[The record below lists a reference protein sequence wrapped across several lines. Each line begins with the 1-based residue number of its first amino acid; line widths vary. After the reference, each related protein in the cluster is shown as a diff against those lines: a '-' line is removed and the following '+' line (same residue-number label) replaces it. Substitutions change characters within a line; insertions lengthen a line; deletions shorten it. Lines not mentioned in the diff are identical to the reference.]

1 MPLSNRRRARRKEI
15 QLQETSDAEA
25 PDSSPSRPS
34 AKKRK
39 VSSGLMGIRSGAE
52 STHPQRIRTE
62 QPAKTESELQVNRRN
77 SPSRTTV
84 KAESGDEAEDSA
96 GEHDVST
103 HQDLIDLVI
112 SYLNTPREELRVS
125 RDHSNTKTE
134 DKSSIQ
140 AYAKIAGRNWT
151 YYVKTLHVNIG
162 REPDREQRSAEQSS
176 PVTIAARALPDVH
189 VDLGP
194 SKFVSRLHAE
204 IFYDGEQTPA
214 WHIRVNGRNG
224 VRVNNAILKR
234 GADAVLSCGDII
246 EVANCQ
252 MMFVTPDD
260 DANIH
265 PSFVERAQRIASGQ
279 EPDPATVA
287 WDASQHAHPQPAPNG
302 TPAKPT
308 SSGGPSLAPPPRF
321 LQRNE
326 TPPPKSPDT
335 SGARTVKQSP
345 MYNRGMMME
354 STEEIDYS
362 QDSAKDLKPPFSYAT
377 LIAQA
382 IFSSEEE
389 KLTLNS
395 IYNWIMDRYAF
406 YRHSASGWQNSI
418 RHNLSLNK
426 AFQKVPRRTDEPGKG
441 MKWQIAAEHREEYRK
456 KQTRK
461 GTQSS
466 APSSPATK
474 EPPSS
479 ARGTHVSSLDT
490 SFSATAKKSPPVSS
504 PGFSSFPV
512 APVEAYTPERG
523 SRLGR
528 GVGSDHPLRHMNPRD
543 YDEPSPLPART
554 QHSASSSQ
562 AQEKSNNLS
571 RAYGLSDN
579 VAGSPPVLSSSY
591 YDEGPSS
598 MITPAPQR
606 QQPRL
611 PPPST
616 AQIPSKFMPMSSPAQ
631 FWKFADIGSTPA
643 RPVPDMSP
651 LKGEPDIGGFPSSS
665 PPPPNL
671 ASPSKPGTSN
681 GLGSSRT
688 LPPLQSDGGDTK
700 GARKDDRIDDRMEE
714 EEVEEDGGGG
724 FDLARYVPS
733 TPPLYIHL
741 TNLPPVDSNPSARTI
756 DS

>member
-1 MPLSNRRRARRKEI
+1 M
-15 QLQETSDAEA
+15 
-25 PDSSPSRPS
+25 
-34 AKKRK
+34 
-39 VSSGLMGIRSGAE
+39 
-52 STHPQRIRTE
+52 
-62 QPAKTESELQVNRRN
+62 
-77 SPSRTTV
+77 
-84 KAESGDEAEDSA
+84 
-96 GEHDVST
+96 
-103 HQDLIDLVI
+103 DLVI

-134 DKSSIQ
+134 NKQSIQ

-151 YYVKTLHVNIG
+151 YYVKSLHVNIG
-162 REPDREQRSAEQSS
+162 REPDREQRSNEQSS

-204 IFYDGEQTPA
+204 IFYDGEENPA

-224 VRVNNAILKR
+224 VRLNNAILKR
-234 GADAVLSCGDII
+234 GADAILSCGDII

-252 MMFVTPDD
+252 MMFVTPGDE
-260 DANIH
+260 ANIH

-279 EPDPATVA
+279 EPDPASQT
-287 WDASQHAHPQPAPNG
+287 WDASQHAHPSAAQETESTRPS
-302 TPAKPT
+302 
-308 SSGGPSLAPPPRF
+308 SSGGPSLAPPPQF
-321 LQRNE
+321 LKRNV
-326 TPPPKSPDT
+326 TPPPRSPDT
-335 SGARTVKQSP
+335 VGARTAKQSP
-345 MYNRGMMME
+345 LYNRGMMME

-362 QDSAKDLKPPFSYAT
+362 KDSAKDLKPPYSYAT

-406 YRHSASGWQNSI
+406 YRHSQSGWQNSI

-441 MKWQIAAEHREEYRK
+441 MKWQIAAEYREEYRK

-479 ARGTHVSSLDT
+479 AARGNQVSSLDT
-490 SFSATAKKSPPVSS
+490 SFSAAAKKSPPVSS

-523 SRLGR
+523 SRAGR
-528 GVGSDHPLRHMNPRD
+528 SVGSDHPLRHMNLRD
-543 YDEPSPLPART
+543 YEEPSPLPARS
-554 QHSASSSQ
+554 HANNASSSK
-562 AQEKSNNLS
+562 AHNGSNNLS
-571 RAYGLSDN
+571 HAYGLSDN

-591 YDEGPSS
+591 YDDGPSS

-643 RPVPDMSP
+643 RPIPDMSP
-651 LKGEPDIGGFPSSS
+651 LKGEPDMGGFPSSS

-671 ASPSKPGTSN
+671 ASPSKPGTAN
-681 GLGSSRT
+681 GLGPSRK
-688 LPPLQSDGGDTK
+688 LPPLQSDGGDVAATN
-700 GARKDDRIDDRMEE
+700 GARKEEQRVEE
-714 EEVEEDGGGG
+714 EEDDGGG
-724 FDLARYVPS
+724 FDLARYVSACDGVLNRPS
-733 TPPLYIHL
+733 TNTL
-741 TNLPPVDSNPSARTI
+741 TIRGFQPIGSYHRQLSNAARATAT
-756 DS
+756 

>member
-25 PDSSPSRPS
+25 PDSSPTRPS

-39 VSSGLMGIRSGAE
+39 VDR
-52 STHPQRIRTE
+52 RTS
-62 QPAKTESELQVNRRN
+62 PPRN
-77 SPSRTTV
+77 TV

-96 GEHDVST
+96 GDHDQST
-103 HQDLIDLVI
+103 HQDVTDLVI
-112 SYLNTPREELRVS
+112 SYLNTPAQEIRVS
-125 RDHSNTKTE
+125 RDHSNQKTE
-134 DKSSIQ
+134 NKQSIE

-162 REPDREQRSAEQSS
+162 REPDREQKSTEQSS

-204 IFYDGEQTPA
+204 IFYDGEQAPA

-224 VRVNNAILKR
+224 VRLNNAILKR
-234 GADAVLSCGDII
+234 GADAILRCGDII

-252 MMFVTPDD
+252 MMFVTPGDD
-260 DANIH
+260 PNVH
-265 PSFVERAQRIASGQ
+265 PSFIERAQRIASGQ
-279 EPDPATVA
+279 EPDPASVA
-287 WDASQHAHPQPAPNG
+287 WDASQHAHPNASQATEPARPS
-302 TPAKPT
+302 
-308 SSGGPSLAPPPRF
+308 SSGGPSLAPAPNLR
-321 LQRNE
+321 QRQV
-326 TPPPKSPDT
+326 TPPPRSPGTD
-335 SGARTVKQSP
+335 GQRTTKQSP
-345 MYNRGMMME
+345 LYNRGMMME

-362 QDSAKDLKPPFSYAT
+362 KDAAKDLKPPYSYAT

-395 IYNWIMDRYAF
+395 IYNWIMEKYAF
-406 YRHSASGWQNSI
+406 YRHSQSGWQNSI

-456 KQTRK
+456 KQMRK
-461 GTQSS
+461 GGTQSS

-479 ARGTHVSSLDT
+479 ARGTHVSKLDT

-523 SRLGR
+523 SRAGR

-543 YDEPSPLPART
+543 YDEPSPLPARN
-554 QHSASSSQ
+554 HSAVNSSQ
-562 AQEKSNNLS
+562 AQNSSNNLS

-579 VAGSPPVLSSSY
+579 AAGSPPVLSSSY
-591 YDEGPSS
+591 YDDGPSS

-651 LKGEPDIGGFPSSS
+651 LKGESEDRIIGGFPSSS

-671 ASPSKPGTSN
+671 VSPSKPGTSN

-688 LPPLQSDGGDTK
+688 LPPLQSDGGDNGPN
-700 GARKDDRIDDRMEE
+700 GALKEERLEE
-714 EEVEEDGGGG
+714 EDEEDTGG
-724 FDLARYVPS
+724 FDLARGFQPIGSYHRQ
-733 TPPLYIHL
+733 L
-741 TNLPPVDSNPSARTI
+741 SNAARATAT
-756 DS
+756 

>member
-39 VSSGLMGIRSGAE
+39 VDRRASPTRNAVKNE
-52 STHPQRIRTE
+52 S
-62 QPAKTESELQVNRRN
+62 A
-77 SPSRTTV
+77 
-84 KAESGDEAEDSA
+84 DEAEDSA
-96 GEHDVST
+96 GEHDQSA
-103 HQDLIDLVI
+103 HQDIVDLVI

-134 DKSSIQ
+134 NKQSIQ

-162 REPDREQRSAEQSS
+162 REPDREQRSTEQSS

-204 IFYDGEQTPA
+204 IFYDGEETPA

-224 VRVNNAILKR
+224 VRLNNAILKR
-234 GADAVLSCGDII
+234 GADAILHCGDII

-252 MMFVTPDD
+252 MMFVTPGD
-260 DANIH
+260 DANIQ
-265 PSFVERAQRIASGQ
+265 PSFIERAQRIASGQ
-279 EPDPATVA
+279 EPDPASQA
-287 WDASQHAHPQPAPNG
+287 WDVPQHAHPSASQATEPVRPS
-302 TPAKPT
+302 
-308 SSGGPSLAPPPRF
+308 SSGGPSLAPAPQF
-321 LQRNE
+321 LKRQV
-326 TPPPKSPDT
+326 TPPPRSPDT
-335 SGARTVKQSP
+335 VGQRTAKQSP
-345 MYNRGMMME
+345 LYNRGMMME

-362 QDSAKDLKPPFSYAT
+362 KDSAKDLKPPYSYAN

-406 YRHSASGWQNSI
+406 YRHSQSGWQNSI

-456 KQTRK
+456 KQMRK

-479 ARGTHVSSLDT
+479 ARGTHVAALDT
-490 SFSATAKKSPPVSS
+490 SFAATAKKSPPVSS

-543 YDEPSPLPART
+543 YEEPSPLPARSHNGNT
-554 QHSASSSQ
+554 ASSSRVQ
-562 AQEKSNNLS
+562 NSSNNLS

-651 LKGEPDIGGFPSSS
+651 LKGEPDERIIGGFPSSS

-688 LPPLQSDGGDTK
+688 LPPLQSDGDMGGRGPIK
-700 GARKDDRIDDRMEE
+700 EERMR
-714 EEVEEDGGGG
+714 EEDEDDGGG
-724 FDLARYVPS
+724 FDLARGFQPIGSYHRQ
-733 TPPLYIHL
+733 L
-741 TNLPPVDSNPSARTI
+741 SNAARATAT
-756 DS
+756 

>member
-25 PDSSPSRPS
+25 PDSSPTRPS
-34 AKKRK
+34 NKKRK
-39 VSSGLMGIRSGAE
+39 VERTSPHHLRPIKTAE
-52 STHPQRIRTE
+52 S
-62 QPAKTESELQVNRRN
+62 A
-77 SPSRTTV
+77 
-84 KAESGDEAEDSA
+84 DEADHSSPDRDLSEN
-96 GEHDVST
+96 
-103 HQDLIDLVI
+103 QDLVDMVI
-112 SYLNTPREELRVS
+112 SYLETAREEVRVL
-125 RDHSNTKTE
+125 RDHSNAKTE
-134 DKSSIQ
+134 NKQSIR

-162 REPDREQRSAEQSS
+162 REPDREQKLDEQSS
-176 PVTIAARALPDVH
+176 PVTIAARALPEVN

-204 IFYDGEQTPA
+204 IFYDGEETA
-214 WHIRVNGRNG
+214 SWHIRVNGRNG
-224 VRVNNAILKR
+224 VRLNNTILKR
-234 GADAVLSCGDII
+234 GTDTILSCGDII
-246 EVANCQ
+246 EIANTQ
-252 MMFVTPDD
+252 MMFVTPGDK
-260 DANIH
+260 ANIH
-265 PSFVERAQRIASGQ
+265 PAFVERAQRLANGEETLAS
-279 EPDPATVA
+279 
-287 WDASQHAHPQPAPNG
+287 WDASHHAHPPSTLGATG
-302 TPAKPT
+302 SV
-308 SSGGPSLAPPPRF
+308 SSTGQPSLAPAPQF
-321 LQRNE
+321 LKRQV
-326 TPPPKSPDT
+326 TPPPRSPDT
-335 SGARTVKQSP
+335 VGARTAKQSP
-345 MYNRGMMME
+345 LYNRGMMME

-362 QDSAKDLKPPFSYAT
+362 KDVAKDLKPPYSYAT

-395 IYNWIMDRYAF
+395 IYNWIMDKYAF
-406 YRHSASGWQNSI
+406 YRHSQSGWQNSI

-441 MKWQIAAEHREEYRK
+441 MKWQIAPEYREEYYK
-456 KQTRK
+456 KQLRR
-461 GTQSS
+461 GPQSS

-474 EPPSS
+474 EPI
-479 ARGTHVSSLDT
+479 ARGSHVIET
-490 SFSATAKKSPPVSS
+490 TFAGKKSPPVSS

-523 SRLGR
+523 SRASRNGAHE
-528 GVGSDHPLRHMNPRD
+528 HPLRPPNVRD
-543 YDEPSPLPART
+543 YEEPSPLPARSGT
-554 QHSASSSQ
+554 
-562 AQEKSNNLS
+562 KPGSNGTSLS
-571 RAYGLSDN
+571 RSYGLSDL
-579 VAGSPPVLSSSY
+579 VGGSPPVLSSSY

-651 LKGEPDIGGFPSSS
+651 LKGDGGDVLGSIPSSS

-681 GLGSSRT
+681 GLGHGRS
-688 LPPLQSDGGDTK
+688 LPPRREGSGEETPRPMNGRPEED
-700 GARKDDRIDDRMEE
+700 EE
-714 EEVEEDGGGG
+714 EDDGGG
-724 FDLARYVPS
+724 FDLARGFQPIGSYHRQLS
-733 TPPLYIHL
+733 
-741 TNLPPVDSNPSARTI
+741 SAARASAAT
-756 DS
+756 S

>member
-1 MPLSNRRRARRKEI
+1 MPLTNRRRARRKEI

-25 PDSSPSRPS
+25 PDSSPTRPS

-39 VSSGLMGIRSGAE
+39 VD
-52 STHPQRIRTE
+52 
-62 QPAKTESELQVNRRN
+62 RRP
-77 SPSRTTV
+77 SPPRNV
-84 KAESGDEAEDSA
+84 KHESGDEAEDSA
-96 GEHDVST
+96 GEHEPASN
-103 HQDLIDLVI
+103 QDLVDLVI
-112 SYLNTPREELRVS
+112 SYLNTPRDELRVS
-125 RDHSNTKTE
+125 RDHSNVKTE
-134 DKSSIQ
+134 NTQSIQ

-162 REPDREQRSAEQSS
+162 REPDREQRAVEQSS
-176 PVTIAARALPDVH
+176 PVTIAARALPEVH

-204 IFYDGEQTPA
+204 IFYDGEETPA

-224 VRVNNAILKR
+224 VRLNNTIVKR
-234 GADAVLSCGDII
+234 GTDAILSCGDII
-246 EVANCQ
+246 EVANAQ
-252 MMFVTPDD
+252 MMFVTPGDE
-260 DANIH
+260 ANIH

-279 EPDPATVA
+279 EPDPAAVS
-287 WDASQHAHPQPAPNG
+287 WDASHHSHPQPSQNSEAARPS
-302 TPAKPT
+302 
-308 SSGGPSLAPPPRF
+308 SSGGPSLAPAPQF
-321 LQRNE
+321 LKRQV
-326 TPPPKSPDT
+326 TPPPRSPDT
-335 SGARTVKQSP
+335 TGQRTAKQSP
-345 MYNRGMMME
+345 LYNRGMMLE

-362 QDSAKDLKPPFSYAT
+362 KDSAKDLKPPYSYAT

-395 IYNWIMDRYAF
+395 IYNWIMEKYAF
-406 YRHSASGWQNSI
+406 YRHSQSGWQNSI

-441 MKWQIAAEHREEYRK
+441 MKWQIAVEYREEYRK
-456 KQTRK
+456 KQMRK
-461 GTQSS
+461 GGTQSS

-479 ARGTHVSSLDT
+479 ARGSRVTKLDT
-490 SFSATAKKSPPVSS
+490 SFSATATKSPPVSS

-528 GVGSDHPLRHMNPRD
+528 GLGSDHPLRHMNPRD
-543 YDEPSPLPART
+543 YEEPSPLPSRSHHHNSSMSTQA
-554 QHSASSSQ
+554 QHS
-562 AQEKSNNLS
+562 SNKLA
-571 RAYGLSDN
+571 RAYGMSDN
-579 VAGSPPVLSSSY
+579 VTGSPPVLSSSY
-591 YDEGPSS
+591 YNEEPSS

-643 RPVPDMSP
+643 RPPPDMSP
-651 LKGEPDIGGFPSSS
+651 LKGEVEDRIIGGFPSSS

-671 ASPSKPGTSN
+671 VSPSKPGTSN
-681 GLGSSRT
+681 GLGSGRT
-688 LPPLQSDGGDTK
+688 LPPLQSTSGEVGPN
-700 GARKDDRIDDRMEE
+700 GNSHGSRKEE
-714 EEVEEDGGGG
+714 REEDDDENGSG
-724 FDLARYVPS
+724 FDLARGFEPIGSYHRQ
-733 TPPLYIHL
+733 L
-741 TNLPPVDSNPSARTI
+741 SNAARATAT
-756 DS
+756 

>member
-1 MPLSNRRRARRKEI
+1 MPLTNRRRARRKEI

-39 VSSGLMGIRSGAE
+39 VD
-52 STHPQRIRTE
+52 
-62 QPAKTESELQVNRRN
+62 RRATPPPN
-77 SPSRTTV
+77 V
-84 KAESGDEAEDSA
+84 KQESGDEAEDSA
-96 GEHDVST
+96 GEHEPAT
-103 HQDLIDLVI
+103 NQDLVDLVI

-134 DKSSIQ
+134 NTQRIQ

-162 REPDREQRSAEQSS
+162 REPDREQRAVEQSS

-204 IFYDGEQTPA
+204 IFYDGEETPA

-224 VRVNNAILKR
+224 VRLNNGIIKR
-234 GADAVLSCGDII
+234 GTDAILSCGDII
-246 EVANCQ
+246 EVANTQ
-252 MMFVTPDD
+252 MMFVTPGDE
-260 DANIH
+260 ANIQ
-265 PSFVERAQRIASGQ
+265 PSFIERAQRIASGQ
-279 EPDPATVA
+279 EPDPALA
-287 WDASQHAHPQPAPNG
+287 SWDASQHAHPQQSQTDEAAP
-302 TPAKPT
+302 PS
-308 SSGGPSLAPPPRF
+308 SSGGPSLAPAPKF
-321 LQRNE
+321 LKRQV
-326 TPPPKSPDT
+326 TPPPRSPDT
-335 SGARTVKQSP
+335 AGQRTAKQSP
-345 MYNRGMMME
+345 LYNRGMMME

-362 QDSAKDLKPPFSYAT
+362 KDASKDLKPPYSYAT

-382 IFSSEEE
+382 IFSTEEE

-395 IYNWIMDRYAF
+395 IYNWIKDKYAF
-406 YRHSASGWQNSI
+406 YRHSQSGWQNSI

-441 MKWQIAAEHREEYRK
+441 MKWQIAVEYREEYRK

-461 GTQSS
+461 GGTQSS

-479 ARGTHVSSLDT
+479 ARGTNVSKLDT

-523 SRLGR
+523 SHLGR
-528 GVGSDHPLRHMNPRD
+528 GLGSDHPLRHMNPRD
-543 YDEPSPLPART
+543 YDEPSPLPSRSHNHNSSIST
-554 QHSASSSQ
+554 QVQNS
-562 AQEKSNNLS
+562 SNNLA
-571 RAYGLSDN
+571 RAYGMSDN

-591 YDEGPSS
+591 YNEEPSS
-598 MITPAPQR
+598 MITPRPTTPTAP
-606 QQPRL
+606 
-611 PPPST
+611 
-616 AQIPSKFMPMSSPAQ
+616 SPAP
-631 FWKFADIGSTPA
+631 KHSADPVEVHAHELARAFADIGSTPA
-643 RPVPDMSP
+643 RPPPDMSP
-651 LKGEPDIGGFPSSS
+651 LKGEVEDRIIGGFPSSS

-671 ASPSKPGTSN
+671 VSPSKPGTSS

-688 LPPLQSDGGDTK
+688 LPPLQSDSGDTRPNGK
-700 GARKDDRIDDRMEE
+700 SHARNENQEE
-714 EEVEEDGGGG
+714 EEDDNGSG
-724 FDLARYVPS
+724 FDLARGFEPIGSYHRQ
-733 TPPLYIHL
+733 LG
-741 TNLPPVDSNPSARTI
+741 NAARAAAT
-756 DS
+756 

>member
-1 MPLSNRRRARRKEI
+1 M
-15 QLQETSDAEA
+15 
-25 PDSSPSRPS
+25 
-34 AKKRK
+34 
-39 VSSGLMGIRSGAE
+39 
-52 STHPQRIRTE
+52 
-62 QPAKTESELQVNRRN
+62 
-77 SPSRTTV
+77 
-84 KAESGDEAEDSA
+84 
-96 GEHDVST
+96 
-103 HQDLIDLVI
+103 DLVI

-134 DKSSIQ
+134 NKQSIQ

-151 YYVKTLHVNIG
+151 YYVKSLHVNIG
-162 REPDREQRSAEQSS
+162 REPDREQRSNEQSS

-204 IFYDGEQTPA
+204 IFYDGGENPA

-224 VRVNNAILKR
+224 VRLNNVILKR
-234 GADAVLSCGDII
+234 GADAILSCGDII

-252 MMFVTPDD
+252 MMFVTPGDEP
-260 DANIH
+260 NIH

-279 EPDPATVA
+279 EPDPASQA
-287 WDASQHAHPQPAPNG
+287 WDSSQHAHPQASQATESARPS
-302 TPAKPT
+302 
-308 SSGGPSLAPPPRF
+308 SSGGPSLAPPPQF
-321 LQRNE
+321 LKRNV
-326 TPPPKSPDT
+326 TPPPRSPDT
-335 SGARTVKQSP
+335 VGARTAKQSP
-345 MYNRGMMME
+345 LYNRGMMME

-362 QDSAKDLKPPFSYAT
+362 KDSAKDLKPPYSYAT

-406 YRHSASGWQNSI
+406 YRHSQSGWQNSI

-441 MKWQIAAEHREEYRK
+441 MKWQIAAEYREEYRK
-456 KQTRK
+456 KQMRK

-479 ARGTHVSSLDT
+479 AARGNHISSLDT
-490 SFSATAKKSPPVSS
+490 SFSAAAKKSPPVSS

-523 SRLGR
+523 SRAGR
-528 GVGSDHPLRHMNPRD
+528 GVGSDHPLRHQNPRD
-543 YDEPSPLPART
+543 YEEPSPLPARS
-554 QHSASSSQ
+554 HANNASTSQ
-562 AQEKSNNLS
+562 AQTSSNNLS

-591 YDEGPSS
+591 YDDGPSS

-651 LKGEPDIGGFPSSS
+651 LKGEPDDRIIGGFPSSS

-671 ASPSKPGTSN
+671 VSPSKPGTSH
-681 GLGSSRT
+681 GLGSSRK
-688 LPPLQSDGGDTK
+688 LPPLQSDGPDLAPN
-700 GARKDDRIDDRMEE
+700 GARKEEQRI
-714 EEVEEDGGGG
+714 EEDDEDDGGG
-724 FDLARYVPS
+724 FDLARYVSHRRCGCKLFTDDLIRGFQPIGS
-733 TPPLYIHL
+733 YHRQL
-741 TNLPPVDSNPSARTI
+741 SNAARATAT
-756 DS
+756 

>member
-1 MPLSNRRRARRKEI
+1 MPLTNRRRARRKEI

-39 VSSGLMGIRSGAE
+39 VD
-52 STHPQRIRTE
+52 
-62 QPAKTESELQVNRRN
+62 RRP
-77 SPSRTTV
+77 SPPNI
-84 KAESGDEAEDSA
+84 KHDSGDEAEEST
-96 GEHDVST
+96 GEHEPAT
-103 HQDLIDLVI
+103 NQDLVDLVI
-112 SYLNTPREELRVS
+112 SYLNIPREELRVS
-125 RDHSNTKTE
+125 RDHANIKTENTK
-134 DKSSIQ
+134 SIQ

-162 REPDREQRSAEQSS
+162 REPDREPRAVEQSS
-176 PVTIAARALPDVH
+176 PVAIAARALPEVH

-204 IFYDGEQTPA
+204 IFYDGEETPA

-224 VRVNNAILKR
+224 VRLNNAIIKR
-234 GADAVLSCGDII
+234 GTDAVLSCGDII
-246 EVANCQ
+246 EVANTQ
-252 MMFVTPDD
+252 MMFVTPGDE
-260 DANIH
+260 ANIH
-265 PSFVERAQRIASGQ
+265 PSFIERAQRIASGQ
-279 EPDPATVA
+279 EADPASVS
-287 WDASQHAHPQPAPNG
+287 WDASQHSHPLPAPHAEAA
-302 TPAKPT
+302 PP
-308 SSGGPSLAPPPRF
+308 SSSSGPSLAPAPPF
-321 LQRNE
+321 LKRQV
-326 TPPPKSPDT
+326 TPPPRSPDT
-335 SGARTVKQSP
+335 AGQRTAKQSP
-345 MYNRGMMME
+345 LYNRGMMME

-362 QDSAKDLKPPFSYAT
+362 KDSAKDLKPPYSYAT

-395 IYNWIMDRYAF
+395 IYNWIMDKYAF
-406 YRHSASGWQNSI
+406 YRHSQSGWQNSI

-441 MKWQIAAEHREEYRK
+441 MKWQIAAEYREEYRK
-456 KQTRK
+456 KQMRK
-461 GTQSS
+461 GGTQSS

-479 ARGTHVSSLDT
+479 ARGNHVSKLDT

-528 GVGSDHPLRHMNPRD
+528 GLGSDHPLRHMNPRD

-554 QHSASSSQ
+554 HNHNSSISTQ
-562 AQEKSNNLS
+562 VQNSSNNLA
-571 RAYGLSDN
+571 RAYGMSDN
-579 VAGSPPVLSSSY
+579 IAGSPPVLSSSY
-591 YDEGPSS
+591 YNEEPSS

-643 RPVPDMSP
+643 RPPPDMSP
-651 LKGEPDIGGFPSSS
+651 LKGEVEDRIGGFPSSS

-671 ASPSKPGTSN
+671 ISPSKPGTSN

-688 LPPLQSDGGDTK
+688 LPPLQSDSKESGPNGHSHVRAE
-700 GARKDDRIDDRMEE
+700 GRDDDEDDN
-714 EEVEEDGGGG
+714 GSG
-724 FDLARYVPS
+724 FDLARGFEPIGSYHRQ
-733 TPPLYIHL
+733 L
-741 TNLPPVDSNPSARTI
+741 SNAARATAT
-756 DS
+756 

>member
-1 MPLSNRRRARRKEI
+1 MPLTNRRRARRKEI

-39 VSSGLMGIRSGAE
+39 VDRH
-52 STHPQRIRTE
+52 T
-62 QPAKTESELQVNRRN
+62 
-77 SPSRTTV
+77 SPPPNV
-84 KAESGDEAEDSA
+84 KHESGDEAEDSA
-96 GEHDVST
+96 GEHEPPT
-103 HQDLIDLVI
+103 NQDLVDLVI

-134 DKSSIQ
+134 NTQRIQ

-162 REPDREQRSAEQSS
+162 REPDREQRAVEQSS

-204 IFYDGEQTPA
+204 IFYDGEETPA

-224 VRVNNAILKR
+224 VRLNNGIVKR
-234 GADAVLSCGDII
+234 GTDAILSCGDII
-246 EVANCQ
+246 EVANTQ
-252 MMFVTPDD
+252 MMFVTPGDE
-260 DANIH
+260 ANIQ
-265 PSFVERAQRIASGQ
+265 PSFIERAQRIASGQ
-279 EPDPATVA
+279 EPDPASVS
-287 WDASQHAHPQPAPNG
+287 WDASHHAHPQQSQNSEARPS
-302 TPAKPT
+302 
-308 SSGGPSLAPPPRF
+308 SSGGPSLAPAPKFIKR
-321 LQRNE
+321 QV
-326 TPPPKSPDT
+326 TPPPRSPDT
-335 SGARTVKQSP
+335 AGQRTAKQSP
-345 MYNRGMMME
+345 LYNRGMMME

-362 QDSAKDLKPPFSYAT
+362 HDSSKDLKPPYSYAT

-395 IYNWIMDRYAF
+395 IYNWIKDKYAF
-406 YRHSASGWQNSI
+406 YRHSQSGWQNSI

-441 MKWQIAAEHREEYRK
+441 MKWQIAEEYREEYRK

-461 GTQSS
+461 GGTQSS

-479 ARGTHVSSLDT
+479 ARGTHVSKLDT
-490 SFSATAKKSPPVSS
+490 SFSATAKKSPPISS

-528 GVGSDHPLRHMNPRD
+528 GLGSDHPLRHMNPRE
-543 YDEPSPLPART
+543 YDEPSPLPSRSHNHHSSIST
-554 QHSASSSQ
+554 QVQNS
-562 AQEKSNNLS
+562 SNNLA
-571 RAYGLSDN
+571 RAYGMSDN

-591 YDEGPSS
+591 YNEEPSS

-643 RPVPDMSP
+643 RPPPDMSP
-651 LKGEPDIGGFPSSS
+651 LKGEVEDRIIGGFPSSS

-671 ASPSKPGTSN
+671 VSPSKPGTSN

-688 LPPLQSDGGDTK
+688 LPPLQSDSRDMAPNGQSN
-700 GARKDDRIDDRMEE
+700 ARNEE
-714 EEVEEDGGGG
+714 REEDEDDNGSG
-724 FDLARYVPS
+724 FDLARGFEPIGSYHRQ
-733 TPPLYIHL
+733 LG
-741 TNLPPVDSNPSARTI
+741 NAARAAAT
-756 DS
+756 

>member
-15 QLQETSDAEA
+15 QLQETSDVEA
-25 PDSSPSRPS
+25 PDSSPTRPS
-34 AKKRK
+34 NKKRK
-39 VSSGLMGIRSGAE
+39 VERTSPHPRPIKTAE
-52 STHPQRIRTE
+52 S
-62 QPAKTESELQVNRRN
+62 A
-77 SPSRTTV
+77 
-84 KAESGDEAEDSA
+84 DEADDSSP
-96 GEHDVST
+96 EHDLSEN
-103 HQDLIDLVI
+103 QDLVDMVI
-112 SYLNTPREELRVS
+112 SYLDAAREEVRVL
-125 RDHSNTKTE
+125 RDHSNAKTE
-134 DKSSIQ
+134 NKQSIR

-162 REPDREQRSAEQSS
+162 REPDREQKLDEQSS
-176 PVTIAARALPDVH
+176 PVTIAARALPEVN

-204 IFYDGEQTPA
+204 IFYDGEETA
-214 WHIRVNGRNG
+214 SWHIRVNGRNG
-224 VRVNNAILKR
+224 VRLNNGILKR
-234 GADAVLSCGDII
+234 GTDTILSCGDII
-246 EVANCQ
+246 EIANTQ
-252 MMFVTPDD
+252 MMFVTPGDK
-260 DANIH
+260 ANIH
-265 PSFVERAQRIASGQ
+265 PSFIDRAQRLANG
-279 EPDPATVA
+279 EDDPGT
-287 WDASQHAHPQPAPNG
+287 WDASQHAHPQTTPRSTNHDAAPAPSTG
-302 TPAKPT
+302 Q
-308 SSGGPSLAPPPRF
+308 PSLAPAPQF
-321 LQRNE
+321 LKRQV
-326 TPPPKSPDT
+326 TPPPRSPDT
-335 SGARTVKQSP
+335 VGARTAKQSP
-345 MYNRGMMME
+345 LYNRGMMME

-362 QDSAKDLKPPFSYAT
+362 KDSAKDLKPPFSYAT

-395 IYNWIMDRYAF
+395 IYNWIMDKYAF
-406 YRHSASGWQNSI
+406 YRHSQSGWQNSI

-441 MKWQIAAEHREEYRK
+441 MKWQIAPEYREEYYK
-456 KQTRK
+456 KQLRK
-461 GTQSS
+461 GPQSS

-479 ARGTHVSSLDT
+479 RAHNGVESI
-490 SFSATAKKSPPVSS
+490 FAGKKSPPVSS

-523 SRLGR
+523 SRASRNGR
-528 GVGSDHPLRHMNPRD
+528 QEHSLRPPNTRD
-543 YDEPSPLPART
+543 YEEPSPLPTRT
-554 QHSASSSQ
+554 TAKQHNGTS
-562 AQEKSNNLS
+562 LS
-571 RAYGLSDN
+571 RSYGLSDN

-651 LKGEPDIGGFPSSS
+651 LKGDPGDGLGSIPSSS

-681 GLGSSRT
+681 GLGHGRARRSVDGDETPRPGMNGGVRER
-688 LPPLQSDGGDTK
+688 PPGPDED
-700 GARKDDRIDDRMEE
+700 EE
-714 EEVEEDGGGG
+714 EDDNAG
-724 FDLARYVPS
+724 FDLARGFQPIGSYHRQLS
-733 TPPLYIHL
+733 
-741 TNLPPVDSNPSARTI
+741 SAARASAAT
-756 DS
+756 S

>member
-1 MPLSNRRRARRKEI
+1 MK
-15 QLQETSDAEA
+15 
-25 PDSSPSRPS
+25 
-34 AKKRK
+34 
-39 VSSGLMGIRSGAE
+39 
-52 STHPQRIRTE
+52 H
-62 QPAKTESELQVNRRN
+62 
-77 SPSRTTV
+77 
-84 KAESGDEAEDSA
+84 ESGDEAEDSA
-96 GEHDVST
+96 GDHDTSV
-103 HQDLIDLVI
+103 HQDTVDLVI
-112 SYLNTPREELRVS
+112 SYLNMPREELRVT

-134 DKSSIQ
+134 NKQSIQ

-162 REPDREQRSAEQSS
+162 REPDREQRSNEQSS

-204 IFYDGEQTPA
+204 IFYDGEHTPA

-234 GADAVLSCGDII
+234 GADAILSCGDII

-252 MMFVTPDD
+252 MMFVTPGD

-265 PSFVERAQRIASGQ
+265 PAFIERAQRIARGQ
-279 EPDPATVA
+279 EPDPATLA
-287 WDASQHAHPQPAPNG
+287 WDASQHSHPQTSQITEPARPS
-302 TPAKPT
+302 
-308 SSGGPSLAPPPRF
+308 SSGGPSLAPPPQF
-321 LQRNE
+321 LNRNV
-326 TPPPKSPDT
+326 TPPPRSPDT
-335 SGARTVKQSP
+335 AGQRTAKQSP
-345 MYNRGMMME
+345 LYNRGMMME

-362 QDSAKDLKPPFSYAT
+362 KDAAKDLKPPYSYAT

-406 YRHSASGWQNSI
+406 YRHSQSGWQNSI

-441 MKWQIAAEHREEYRK
+441 MKWQIALEHREEYRK
-456 KQTRK
+456 KQMRK

-479 ARGTHVSSLDT
+479 AMRGAPVASLDT
-490 SFSATAKKSPPVSS
+490 SSFSAAAKRSPPVSS

-523 SRLGR
+523 SRVGR
-528 GVGSDHPLRHMNPRD
+528 GLGSDHPLRHMSPRD
-543 YDEPSPLPART
+543 YEEPSPLPARS
-554 QHSASSSQ
+554 HNNASSSQ
-562 AQEKSNNLS
+562 AQHSTNNLS

-591 YDEGPSS
+591 YDDGPSS

-643 RPVPDMSP
+643 RHLPDMSP
-651 LKGEPDIGGFPSSS
+651 LKGEPDDRIIGGFPSSS

-671 ASPSKPGTSN
+671 VSPSKPGTSN

-688 LPPLQSDGGDTK
+688 LPPLQSDGDMGP
-700 GARKDDRIDDRMEE
+700 GAHKEEQRMEE
-714 EEVEEDGGGG
+714 EDEEGNTG
-724 FDLARYVPS
+724 FDLARYVFS
-733 TPPLYIHL
+733 IGDTSAG
-741 TNLPPVDSNPSARTI
+741 TNSSCSGFQPIGSYHRQLSNAARATAT
-756 DS
+756 

>member
-1 MPLSNRRRARRKEI
+1 M
-15 QLQETSDAEA
+15 
-25 PDSSPSRPS
+25 
-34 AKKRK
+34 
-39 VSSGLMGIRSGAE
+39 
-52 STHPQRIRTE
+52 
-62 QPAKTESELQVNRRN
+62 
-77 SPSRTTV
+77 
-84 KAESGDEAEDSA
+84 
-96 GEHDVST
+96 
-103 HQDLIDLVI
+103 DLVI
-112 SYLNTPREELRVS
+112 AYLNTPREELRVS

-134 DKSSIQ
+134 NKQSIQ

-151 YYVKTLHVNIG
+151 YYVKSLHVNIG
-162 REPDREQRSAEQSS
+162 REPDREQRSNEQSS

-204 IFYDGEQTPA
+204 ILYDGGENPA

-224 VRVNNAILKR
+224 VRLNNAILKR
-234 GADAVLSCGDII
+234 GADAILSCGDII

-252 MMFVTPDD
+252 MMFVTPGDEP
-260 DANIH
+260 NIH

-279 EPDPATVA
+279 EPDPASQA
-287 WDASQHAHPQPAPNG
+287 WDSSQHAHPQASQATESARPS
-302 TPAKPT
+302 
-308 SSGGPSLAPPPRF
+308 SSGGPSLAPPPQF
-321 LQRNE
+321 LKRNV
-326 TPPPKSPDT
+326 TPPPRSPDT
-335 SGARTVKQSP
+335 VGARTAKQSP
-345 MYNRGMMME
+345 LYNRGMMME

-362 QDSAKDLKPPFSYAT
+362 KDSAKDLKPPYSYAT

-389 KLTLNS
+389 KLTLNN

-406 YRHSASGWQNSI
+406 YRHSQSGWQNSI

-441 MKWQIAAEHREEYRK
+441 MKWQIAVEYREEYRK
-456 KQTRK
+456 KQMRK

-479 ARGTHVSSLDT
+479 APRGNHIPSLDT
-490 SFSATAKKSPPVSS
+490 SFSAAAKKSPPVSS

-523 SRLGR
+523 SRAGR
-528 GVGSDHPLRHMNPRD
+528 GVGSDHPLRHQNPRD
-543 YDEPSPLPART
+543 YEEPSPLPARS
-554 QHSASSSQ
+554 HASNASTSH
-562 AQEKSNNLS
+562 AQNNLS

-591 YDEGPSS
+591 YDDGPSS

-651 LKGEPDIGGFPSSS
+651 LKGEPEDRIIGGFPSSS

-671 ASPSKPGTSN
+671 VSPSKPGTSN
-681 GLGSSRT
+681 GLGSSRK
-688 LPPLQSDGGDTK
+688 LPPLQSDGPEMAPN
-700 GARKDDRIDDRMEE
+700 GARKEE
-714 EEVEEDGGGG
+714 QRVEEDEEDDGGG
-724 FDLARYVPS
+724 FDLARYVS
-733 TPPLYIHL
+733 RWRFGSRASY
-741 TNLPPVDSNPSARTI
+741 
-756 DS
+756 

>member
-1 MPLSNRRRARRKEI
+1 M
-15 QLQETSDAEA
+15 
-25 PDSSPSRPS
+25 
-34 AKKRK
+34 
-39 VSSGLMGIRSGAE
+39 
-52 STHPQRIRTE
+52 
-62 QPAKTESELQVNRRN
+62 
-77 SPSRTTV
+77 
-84 KAESGDEAEDSA
+84 
-96 GEHDVST
+96 
-103 HQDLIDLVI
+103 I
-112 SYLNTPREELRVS
+112 SYLNTPREELRVT

-134 DKSSIQ
+134 NKQSIQ
-140 AYAKIAGRNWT
+140 AYAKIAGRDWT
-151 YYVKTLHVNIG
+151 YYVKSLHVNIG
-162 REPDREQRSAEQSS
+162 REPDREPRSAEQSS
-176 PVTIAARALPDVH
+176 PVTIAARALPDVD

-204 IFYDGEQTPA
+204 IFYDGKQAPA

-224 VRVNNAILKR
+224 VRLNNSIIKR
-234 GADAVLSCGDII
+234 GVDAILSCGDII
-246 EVANCQ
+246 EVANTQ
-252 MMFVTPDD
+252 MMFVTPGDVP
-260 DANIH
+260 NIH

-279 EPDPATVA
+279 EADPASVA
-287 WDASQHAHPQPAPNG
+287 WDASQHAHPQASQATDPARPS
-302 TPAKPT
+302 
-308 SSGGPSLAPPPRF
+308 SSGGPALAPAPNFLKRNVTPPPR
-321 LQRNE
+321 
-326 TPPPKSPDT
+326 SPDT
-335 SGARTVKQSP
+335 AGQRTAKQSP
-345 MYNRGMMME
+345 LYNRGMMME
-354 STEEIDYS
+354 STEEIDYA
-362 QDSAKDLKPPFSYAT
+362 QDSAKDLKPPYSYAT

-395 IYNWIMDRYAF
+395 IYNWIMERYAF
-406 YRHSASGWQNSI
+406 YRHSQSGWQNSI

-441 MKWQIAAEHREEYRK
+441 MKWQIAAEYREEYRK

-479 ARGTHVSSLDT
+479 ARGTHIASIDT
-490 SFSATAKKSPPVSS
+490 SFPATAKKSPPVSS

-512 APVEAYTPERG
+512 APVEAFTPERG

-528 GVGSDHPLRHMNPRD
+528 GVGSDHPLRHMNPRG
-543 YDEPSPLPART
+543 YEEASPLPART
-554 QHSASSSQ
+554 RNSASSTQ
-562 AQEKSNNLS
+562 AHNGSSNNQS
-571 RAYGLSDN
+571 HAYGMSDN

-651 LKGEPDIGGFPSSS
+651 IKGEPDERIIGGFPSSS

-671 ASPSKPGTSN
+671 VSPSKPGTSN

-688 LPPLQSDGGDTK
+688 LPPLQSDGADIGPPPS
-700 GARKDDRIDDRMEE
+700 RKEE
-714 EEVEEDGGGG
+714 EEEEDDNG
-724 FDLARYVPS
+724 FDLARYVSPCFSKHQPS
-733 TPPLYIHL
+733 YGTI
-741 TNLPPVDSNPSARTI
+741 TNSYSAASNQLARII
-756 DS
+756 DN